1 MKCNY
6 KITEVDEPSDM
17 MLVVYSCDGEES
29 VTVSM
34 PVPRENEDTEA
45 LIESYSPVVRWAEA
59 KRTKRTIEAG
69 TEGSLVLPTP
79 ASTEERVL

>member
-6 KITEVDEPSDM
+6 KITEVDEASDT
-17 MLVVYSCDGEES
+17 MLVVYSCEGEEP
-29 VTVSM
+29 VAVSM
-34 PVPRENEDTEA
+34 PIPREDEDTES

-59 KRTKRTIEAG
+59 KRAKRTMEAG